1 MDIRQLRYFA
11 TIVEEGQITRAA
23 KKLHMAQPPLSQ
35 QLKALE
41 EELSTLLVV
50 RNGKNIELTAAGKV
64 LYKRATN
71 LLSQIDE
78 TIMEVKEV
86 GEGLKGTLSIGSV
99 KTCFSHLPERI
110 RFFREKYS
118 NVTFRLYEGDTY
130 RLLQDLR
137 NRHIEVAIVR
147 LPLESESDDLSSLPL
162 PPDHFVAVIPETWNY
177 ENTLKLDELSSMPLM
192 LLQRFK
198 GVGQYE
204 LVIEACRKYHYE
216 PNIVCQCSDADMI
229 MSLVREGVGA
239 SLLPR
244 SVLSSFSMNG
254 LKILE
259 LEELSIQSDSAVIW
273 LKDRYLSKSA
283 IKFIETFKREYNLNI
298 SQVE

>member
-11 TIVEEGQITRAA
+11 TIAEEGQITRAA

-41 EELSTLLVV
+41 DELSTLLVE

-64 LYKRATN
+64 LYKRAIN
-71 LLSQIDE
+71 LLSQLDE

-99 KTCFSHLPERI
+99 KTCFSYLPERI
-110 RFFREKYS
+110 RIFREKYPH
-118 NVTFRLYEGDTY
+118 VTFRLYEGDTY
-130 RLLQDLR
+130 RLIQDLR

-147 LPLESESDDLSSLPL
+147 LPLESELNDLSLLPL
-162 PPDHFVAVIPETWNY
+162 PTDHFVAVIPEMWDY
-177 ENTLKLDELSSMPLM
+177 ENTIRLNEFSSMPLM

-198 GVGQYE
+198 GAGLYE
-204 LVIEACRKYHYE
+204 LVIEECRKYHFE
-216 PNIVCQCSDADMI
+216 PKIVCQCPDASMI
-229 MSLVREGVGA
+229 LSLVREGVGA
-239 SLLPR
+239 SFLPR
-244 SVLSSFSMNG
+244 SALLSYPMDG
-254 LKILE
+254 LKVLE
-259 LEELSIQSDSAVIW
+259 FEDFSIQSESAVVW

-283 IKFIETFKREYNLNI
+283 IKFIETFKREYNLDI
-298 SQVE
+298 PQVE

>member
-1 MDIRQLRYFA
+1 MDLRQLRYFA
-11 TIVEEGQITRAA
+11 TIAEEGQITRAA

-41 EELSTLLVV
+41 EELNTLLVQ

-99 KTCFSHLPERI
+99 KTCFSYLPQRI
-110 RFFREKYS
+110 RIFREKYPK
-118 NVTFRLYEGDTY
+118 VTFRLYEGDTY

-147 LPLESESDDLSSLPL
+147 LPLESRSDDLSLIPL
-162 PPDHFVAVIPETWNY
+162 PTDYFVAVIPETWNY
-177 ENTLKLDELSSMPLM
+177 QNSIGLDELSNVPLM

-198 GVGQYE
+198 GVGLYE
-204 LVIEACRKYHYE
+204 IIIEACRKKHFE
-216 PNIVCQCSDADMI
+216 PNIICQCSDADMI
-229 MSLVREGVGA
+229 LSLVREGVGA
-239 SLLPR
+239 SFLPR
-244 SVLSSFSMNG
+244 SVLQSIPTEG

-259 LEELSIQSDSAVIW
+259 LEEFSIPSESAVIW

-283 IKFIETFKREYNLNI
+283 VTFIDTFKEEYSLNI
-298 SQVE
+298 SKIE